1 MKTQGIFF
9 IQFCQNMKN
18 IFLLLFLILC
28 SNSAFSQK
36 KKKPDWVQNYPT
48 LENDYIGIASA
59 KKSTANYKELAKQN
73 ALNMLSNSISVNVS
87 VVSVL
92 AQNEPIK
99 NLQKSLMK

>member
-1 MKTQGIFF
+1 
-9 IQFCQNMKN
+9 MKN
-18 IFLLLFLILC
+18 IFLFLFLLVF
-28 SNSAFSQK
+28 SNSTFSQ

-92 AQNEPIK
+92 AQNETNK
-99 NLQKSLMK
+99 